1 MLFALSGVP
10 ASVIC
15 MTRVNIPQM
24 EGNEA
29 DSNGYLGQKL
39 LRLSS
44 FRKAPES

>member
-29 DSNGYLGQKL
+29 DTMGTWDEVT
-39 LRLSS
+39 RLSS
-44 FRKAPES
+44 FRKL